1 MHKKARVFKPSLIRN
16 IFILFIIFFA
26 ILYFVFQPDDF
37 SSVLIPFIISL
48 SLAYL
53 FGIWLFS
60 QNQEI

>member
-1 MHKKARVFKPSLIRN
+1 MTKTKSSETGPGRT
-16 IFILFIIFFA
+16 IFLLFIVFFA

-53 FGIWLFS
+53 FGIWMFS
-60 QNQEI
+60 QEI